1 MKHLSREEL
10 IDSLEQNLPLAREA
24 HLDACVT
31 CRAERGSLQQVLTRV
46 ASVDVPEPSPLFW
59 DHFSARVREQVAQQ
73 PQPVPSAWPAWVTR
87 LFGSEPVP
95 GLGAGWNAR
104 GWPRLIVGAATL
116 LVCVT
121 LGWAG
126 WRDYH
131 GGRVVFGGAPVA
143 DRHATLSLPG
153 PDISLSDATPD
164 EDWNL
169 VVSMAEDVTVEDA
182 DEPALAVRPGAA
194 DRVMT
199 DLSSEQRSE
208 LARLLTAEMMR
219 PAS

>member
-10 IDSLEQNLPLAREA
+10 IDSLEQTLPLAREA
-24 HLDACVT
+24 HLDTCVT
-31 CRAERGSLQQVLTRV
+31 CRAERGSLQQVLARV

-59 DHFSARVREQVAQQ
+59 EHFSERVREQVARQ
-73 PQPVPSAWPAWVTR
+73 PQPAASAWPAWAT
-87 LFGSEPVP
+87 LSES
-95 GLGAGWNAR
+95 GWTAWT
-104 GWPRLIVGAATL
+104 WPRWAVGAATL

-126 WRDYH
+126 WRDYAH
-131 GGRVVFGGAPVA
+131 GRFAGSTKAEHHTP
-143 DRHATLSLPG
+143 LSLPRA
-153 PDISLSDATPD
+153 DMTVSDGSPD

-169 VVSMAEDVTVEDA
+169 VVSMAEDVTAEDA

-194 DRVMT
+194 ERVMA
-199 DLSSEQRSE
+199 DLSPEQRSE
-208 LARLLTAEMMR
+208 LARLLTAEMTR